1 MNNLVFCI
9 VTIQYIFYMM
19 QNTLTD
25 STIHSTEPLTN
36 SIQKQNPWA
45 ILFRTLDPFYSETE
59 PLTHSIQKWADPDY
73 QQCYAHT
80 GLVRALYIQT
90 TSTSFRLAWRL
101 YTDDQVTK

>member
-45 ILFRTLDPFYSETE
+45 ILFRTLDPFYSEMSG
-59 PLTHSIQKWADPDY
+59 PRLPAMLCTHWP
-73 QQCYAHT
+73 
-80 GLVRALYIQT
+80 GEGALHPNDFHLI
-90 TSTSFRLAWRL
+90 
-101 YTDDQVTK
+101 